1 MTASGHRIGS
11 MTIELRLPEEQQ
23 ARPLM
28 ERVSSLRDPRLE
40 DLLQRVFTELSPPD
54 RCDRLEAVELD
65 LGGLPFT
72 GFDDAFLDRLETALR
87 QVLARQLQGR
97 PPDPPARPLLELLR
111 MFALSGSLPWWAE
124 RRDRTLIGSQIRRLL
139 ELAPES
145 WWDLVR
151 ELQASPTA
159 LERLAAA
166 CDEPTLAALVSA
178 LVPPEPRVADPL
190 TAPAAALA
198 GERLAALR
206 DQHPPH
212 TAARLLR
219 LAARG
224 LRGEELLQA
233 LLRGDGVNAT
243 PPSPLPAPPPP
254 GSDPATWLRWL
265 DSLAKFS
272 DAASD
277 GGVPAE
283 VLAALPEPLRTQLAK
298 GWRGEHLRREEL
310 LQALLRGDGEIA
322 TPPSPLPAPPPPGS
336 DPAIWL
342 RWLDSL
348 AKFSDAAGDGA
359 VPAEVLAALPEPLR
373 TQLAK
378 GWRGEDLRREELL
391 QALLRGD
398 GEIATPPS
406 PLPAPPPPG
415 SDPAIWLRW
424 LDSLAKF
431 SDAASD
437 GDVPA
442 EVLAALPEPLR
453 TQLVEGWRGETLRR
467 ALAEG
472 PPIPPPVPPAE
483 RPLRSPAPGPAD
495 DRSASDPA
503 PRPRSQPVVPPSPGT
518 DPADPDEL
526 AVDDGG
532 LVILWPFLDTLLSR
546 LELIDPEQR
555 VFLGEEARNQAIA
568 LLSFLVEGDP
578 EPPEW
583 RLPLAKVLAGLSPLA
598 PWRLEEPLKPEAL
611 AEGER
616 LLEAVIAHAGLAE
629 KVRPEDLR
637 NLVLRRPA
645 VLSSRTGAWLLR
657 VERRAEDALLERLP
671 WGWSWIRLPW
681 MEHPLQVEW

>member
-72 GFDDAFLDRLETALR
+72 GFDDAFLARLETALR

-97 PPDPPARPLLELLR
+97 PPDLPARPLLELLR

-178 LVPPEPRVADPL
+178 LVPPEPRVTDAL
-190 TAPAAALA
+190 TAPAAELA
-198 GERLAALR
+198 GERLAVLR

-212 TAARLLR
+212 TAERLLR
-219 LAARG
+219 LAALG
-224 LRGEELLQA
+224 
-233 LLRGDGVNAT
+233 
-243 PPSPLPAPPPP
+243 
-254 GSDPATWLRWL
+254 
-265 DSLAKFS
+265 
-272 DAASD
+272 
-277 GGVPAE
+277 
-283 VLAALPEPLRTQLAK
+283 
-298 GWRGEHLRREEL
+298 
-310 LQALLRGDGEIA
+310 
-322 TPPSPLPAPPPPGS
+322 
-336 DPAIWL
+336 
-342 RWLDSL
+342 
-348 AKFSDAAGDGA
+348 
-359 VPAEVLAALPEPLR
+359 
-373 TQLAK
+373 
-378 GWRGEDLRREELL
+378 LRREELL

-453 TQLVEGWRGETLRR
+453 TQLAKGWRGEDLRREDLLQALLRGDGDIATPPSPLPAPPPPGSDPAIWLRWLDSLAKFSDAAGDGAVPAEVLAVLPEPLRTQLVEGWRGETLRR

-472 PPIPPPVPPAE
+472 PPIPPPVPPTE

-503 PRPRSQPVVPPSPGT
+503 PRPRSQPVVSPSPGT

>member
-40 DLLQRVFTELSPPD
+40 ELLQRVFAELSPPD
-54 RCDRLEAVELD
+54 RCDRLEAVEVD

-72 GFDDAFLDRLETALR
+72 GFDDAFLDRLETVLR

-97 PPDPPARPLLELLR
+97 PADPPARPVLELLR

-124 RRDRTLIGSQIRRLL
+124 RRDRTLIGTQIRRVL

-151 ELQASPTA
+151 ELQDSPTA

-166 CDEPTLAALVSA
+166 CDPPTLAALLAA
-178 LVPPEPRVADPL
+178 LVPEADLP
-190 TAPAAALA
+190 
-198 GERLAALR
+198 GERLAAVQG
-206 DQHPPH
+206 QHPPYI
-212 TAARLLR
+212 AARLLR
-219 LAARG
+219 LGARG

-233 LLRGDGVNAT
+233 LLRGDGDN
-243 PPSPLPAPPPP
+243 
-254 GSDPATWLRWL
+254 
-265 DSLAKFS
+265 
-272 DAASD
+272 
-277 GGVPAE
+277 
-283 VLAALPEPLRTQLAK
+283 
-298 GWRGEHLRREEL
+298 
-310 LQALLRGDGEIA
+310 A

-348 AKFSDAAGDGA
+348 AKFSDIASDGG
-359 VPAEVLAALPEPLR
+359 VPAEVLAVLPEPLR
-373 TQLAK
+373 TQVAN
-378 GWRGEDLRREELL
+378 GWRGEYM
-391 QALLRGD
+391 
-398 GEIATPPS
+398 
-406 PLPAPPPPG
+406 
-415 SDPAIWLRW
+415 
-424 LDSLAKF
+424 
-431 SDAASD
+431 
-437 GDVPA
+437 
-442 EVLAALPEPLR
+442 
-453 TQLVEGWRGETLRR
+453 RR

-472 PPIPPPVPPAE
+472 RPAPPPLSPAPP
-483 RPLRSPAPGPAD
+483 PLRSPAPGPAD

-503 PRPRSQPVVPPSPGT
+503 PRPQSQPVVPPSPGT

-546 LELIDPEQR
+546 LELIDPEQK

-616 LLEAVIAHAGLAE
+616 LLEAVIAHADLAE
-629 KVRPEDLR
+629 RMGPEDLR